1 MRISE
6 KLSDIKQ
13 KEGQLMRLYSLRD
26 SVIQKEFQDAILN
39 SDKRDVAEVEKR
51 EKEFIDS
58 KKVRVAE
65 LTKDIDELKAQLIE
79 IKNKINQKNVELGLD
94 KKLIQMKYIRLEL
107 SKLMN
112 LTKKDV
118 WSRSSTI
125 DVDIYETLGISDR
138 IKELEAKKAKLD
150 TEIQKIN
157 WTTEFA

>member
-65 LTKDIDELKAQLIE
+65 LTKDIDELKSQLIE